1 MSERVE
7 LVEVS
12 PRDGLQNEAALIGT
26 DDKLGLIDRAH
37 RAGLARIEVTSFVN
51 PAKVPQMADADAVMA
66 GVRGRDDIS
75 ASVLALNLK
84 GVERALQ
91 AGARDINYV
100 IVASDEFSIRNN
112 GAPTLDTL
120 KVWPQVVERVR
131 GAGARLGFVL
141 GASFGCPF
149 EGEVP
154 VARIAMIAEAI
165 AAHAPDEFALADTIG
180 VGVPADVKARFAA
193 IASILPSQ
201 TQLRAH
207 FHNTRNTGV
216 ANALVAYEAGVRILD
231 SSLGGIGGCPFAPG
245 AAGNVATEDL
255 VYMFERS
262 GIATGVDLDAA
273 IDAARWITGRLGRQA
288 TGMVSR
294 APRFPRAAA
303 ADAA

>member
-12 PRDGLQNEAALIGT
+12 PRDGLQNEASLVGT
-26 DDKLGLIDRAH
+26 DDKLSLIDRAR
-37 RAGLARIEVTSFVN
+37 RANLRRIEVTSFVN
-51 PAKVPQMADADAVMA
+51 PKKVPQMADADAVMA
-66 GVRGRDDIS
+66 GLRGRDDIA
-75 ASVLALNLK
+75 ASVLALNLR
-84 GVERALQ
+84 GVERGLE
-91 AGARDINYV
+91 AGAREINYV
-100 IVASDEFSIRNN
+100 IVASDAFSIRNN

-120 KVWPQVVERVR
+120 KVWPEVVEKVR
-131 GAGARLGFVL
+131 QAGAKLGFVL

-165 AAHAPDEFALADTIG
+165 AGHAPDEFALADTIG

-193 IASILPSQ
+193 VASVLPASAR
-201 TQLRAH
+201 LRAH

-216 ANALVAYEAGVRILD
+216 ANALAAYEAGVKILD

-262 GIATGVDLDAA
+262 GISTGVDLDAA
-273 IDAARWITGRLGRQA
+273 VNAARWITGRLGRQA

-294 APRFPRAAA
+294 APAFPRPASANAA
-303 ADAA
+303 